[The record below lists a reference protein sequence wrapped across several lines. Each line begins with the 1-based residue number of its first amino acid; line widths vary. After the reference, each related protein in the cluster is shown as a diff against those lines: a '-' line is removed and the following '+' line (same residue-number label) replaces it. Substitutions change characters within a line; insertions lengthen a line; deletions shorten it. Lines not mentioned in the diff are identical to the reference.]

1 MMKNIILITLIIGSF
16 VTVTFAQ
23 DGERMHRGNE
33 RIKSLR
39 IAFLTEKLEL
49 TPEESEKF
57 WPIYREM
64 SAKLRALKKDER
76 IKATELIEMT
86 DQEAEAFIKNHFEVE
101 EKVLSTKKEYV
112 EKLRAAIPPRKIAM
126 LEPLE
131 KRFKQRLLNRV
142 RKGKRGREM
151 QKEY

>member
-1 MMKNIILITLIIGSF
+1 MKNIFLITLILGSF
-16 VTVTFAQ
+16 ATITFAQ
-23 DGERMHRGNE
+23 NGERMRRGDE
-33 RIKSLR
+33 RIKTLR

-64 SAKLRALKKDER
+64 SSKIRVLKKDER
-76 IKATELIEMT
+76 KKEKGLLEMS
-86 DQEAEAFIKNHFEVE
+86 DQEAEAFILNNFEIE
-101 EKVLSTKKEYV
+101 EKVLATKREYFG
-112 EKLRAAIPPRKIAM
+112 KLRTAIPPRKIAM

-131 KRFKQRLLNRV
+131 RRFKQRLLNRV

>member
-1 MMKNIILITLIIGSF
+1 MKNIFLITLILGSM
-16 VTVTFAQ
+16 VTVVFAQ
-23 DGERMHRGNE
+23 NGERMHRGEE

-64 SAKLRALKKDER
+64 SSKLRALKKDGRKKVEGL
-76 IKATELIEMT
+76 KEMS
-86 DQEAEAFIKNHFEVE
+86 DQEAEAFIKNHFEIE
-101 EKVLSTKKEYV
+101 EKVLTTKREYF
-112 EKLRAAIPPRKIAM
+112 EKLRTAIPPRKIAM

-142 RKGKRGREM
+142 SKGKRGREM

>member
-1 MMKNIILITLIIGSF
+1 MKNIFLITLILGSF
-16 VTVTFAQ
+16 GTITFAQ
-23 DGERMHRGNE
+23 NGERMRRGDE
-33 RIKSLR
+33 RIKTLR

-64 SAKLRALKKDER
+64 SSKIRVLKKDER
-76 IKATELIEMT
+76 KKEKGLLEMS
-86 DQEAEAFIKNHFEVE
+86 DQEAEAFILNHFEIE
-101 EKVLSTKKEYV
+101 EKVLATKREYFG
-112 EKLRAAIPPRKIAM
+112 KLRTAIPPRKIAM

-131 KRFKQRLLNRV
+131 RRFKQRLLNRV